1 MLKLRKTAV
10 EFSVSIS
17 LHLLRSNF
25 STVKYSNVFPT
36 DICYKLT
43 IFPFRM
49 LSRFASRSARS
60 LVAAP
65 IQVYGVSGSYAAAA
79 YSAAVTSGQKVFRGR
94 LFYVLSPNSP

>member
-1 MLKLRKTAV
+1 
-10 EFSVSIS
+10 
-17 LHLLRSNF
+17 
-25 STVKYSNVFPT
+25 
-36 DICYKLT
+36 
-43 IFPFRM
+43 M

-94 LFYVLSPNSP
+94 LFYVLSPNSS